1 MHSMQYGHIARF
13 RPRIVGTPDPETGVM
28 HKNTDT
34 WGSVSRSFHW
44 LIVAL
49 LIVQGALGLLLDDL
63 PRGSIRLHVS
73 IGITI
78 LALAIARL
86 AWRLYAGRPA
96 PMPGVLPW
104 QRRTAAVGHFLLYVL
119 LFATPITGWLMSN
132 YGDHPVRWFG
142 LFELP
147 HLVAPN
153 DDAHEIMESR
163 HQLMFWLLAIVATLH
178 ALAATYHHFIL
189 RNATLTRM
197 WRGS

>member
-1 MHSMQYGHIARF
+1 M
-13 RPRIVGTPDPETGVM
+13 TL
-28 HKNTDT
+28 KNTET
-34 WGSVSRSFHW
+34 WGGVSRSFHW

-49 LIVQGALGLLLDDL
+49 LIVQGAIGLFLDDL
-63 PRGSIRLHVS
+63 PRGSVRLHVS

-78 LALAIARL
+78 LMLAVARL
-86 AWRLYAGRPA
+86 AWRIYAGRPV
-96 PMPGVLPW
+96 PVPGVSPS
-104 QRRTAAVGHFLLYVL
+104 QRRLAGFGHFILYLL
-119 LFATPITGWLMSN
+119 LFAVPVSGWLMSN

-153 DDAHEIMESR
+153 DDAHEILEAR
-163 HQLMFWLLAIVATLH
+163 HEQLFWTLATVALLH
-178 ALAATYHHFIL
+178 AFVAVYHHMIR